1 MKRDLERV
9 VPKVE
14 AATLGLL
21 SAGDK
26 TQTVLTRR
34 LTTGGFTDRESR
46 TTALEYL
53 VSVGDVIEIGNIVP
67 LMKRTPKVYS
77 ITPQGI
83 ETINQLNFFKI
94 KMGE

>member
-1 MKRDLERV
+1 MCRDLEKV
-9 VPKVE
+9 IPKVE

-26 TQTVLTRR
+26 TQTVLTKR
-34 LTTGGFTDRESR
+34 LTTGGFKDRKGRAE
-46 TTALEYL
+46 ALEHL
-53 VSVGDVIEIGNIVP
+53 ILVGDVIEIGNIVP

-77 ITPQGI
+77 ITERGL
-83 ETINQLNFFKI
+83 ETITLLNSSKI